1 MEEILRKH
9 ALDYLGTGKHIVEP
23 EVFLDEEDVVL
34 LDVRTR
40 EEAES
45 ITIQLRHHSN
55 VASMNIPVHELPERV
70 NEIPRDR
77 AIGIFC
83 PANVRSTLAYV
94 YLLSRGYTDVRI
106 IVGGYLALTEALKPG
121 KILKAVRRSVFY
133 GTAGTALAV

>member
-9 ALDYLGTGKHIVEP
+9 SLEFLGEGKNIVEP
-23 EVFLDEEDVVL
+23 DIFLDQEDVVM

-40 EEAES
+40 EESES
-45 ITIQLRHHSN
+45 IAIPLRHHSN
-55 VASMNIPVHELPERV
+55 VTSMNIPVDELPERID
-70 NEIPRDR
+70 EIPGDK

-83 PANVRSTLAYV
+83 PANVRSALAYA

-121 KILKAVRRSVFY
+121 KVPRAVRR
-133 GTAGTALAV
+133 AG